1 LARRPSQR
9 AGERRKTCEF
19 VIVPPFGA
27 NPTSVALTATIYNFD
42 VQLSDVDRGVYE
54 TLVIRAARQPSETEE
69 YLAARVLAYCLEY
82 TEGIAFTKGLAEPDV
97 PAIEVR
103 DLTGALKSWI
113 EVGTPDADRLHK
125 ASKASPRVAV
135 YAFKDP
141 SNLARQ
147 FEGTR
152 IHRAEEIALYA
163 FDPAFIAAFVER
175 LERRT
180 TFELAVTE
188 RHLYLSIGGETLESA
203 VKPVERAERRL

>member
-1 LARRPSQR
+1 M
-9 AGERRKTCEF
+9 
-19 VIVPPFGA
+19 
-27 NPTSVALTATIYNFD
+27 ALTATVYNFD

-54 TLVIRAARQPSETEE
+54 TLSIRAARQPSETEE
-69 YLAARVLAYCLEY
+69 YLATRVLAYCLEY

-103 DLTGALKSWI
+103 DLTGSLESWI

-135 YAFKDP
+135 YTFKDP
-141 SNLARQ
+141 ANLARQ

-152 IHRAEEIALYA
+152 IHRAEQIELYA
-163 FDPAFIAAFVER
+163 FDPGFIAEFVAR

-180 TFELAVTE
+180 GFELAVTD
-188 RHLYLSIGGETLESA
+188 RHLYLTIAGETLEA
-203 VKPVERAERRL
+203 QLKPVEPAARQK